1 MEKLLKIAKYGIFI
15 FVFSLFSCN
24 DEDTIIDTKPVGAFS
39 YSIQLSNNN
48 TEVVTTFTD
57 LSFDQNGNIVSW
69 LWNFGDGTTSTERS
83 PIHTYPLGN
92 FSASLTV
99 TDNNGNVNVN
109 TFSQV
114 LDFTVIVE
122 PTRLWAFNLPGKIEY
137 SSPAVSDEN
146 TVFIGITEAV
156 RTNNGPNFFAVKN
169 GTKVWETLLPNVAS
183 SDQIQSSASI
193 ASDGSIYMS
202 SLFER
207 FIYKINSGNGT
218 IESRFKTNSRMR
230 YSAPTFALDGSV
242 IIANYN
248 NNDRGVRS
256 LSTDLSTQNWIFKT
270 GVDFNAT
277 ATIGADGTIYIGAI
291 NGFLYAI
298 NPDGTEKWS
307 SNFGTWTATT
317 PAIGPDGTIY
327 FAGEGNKQD
336 PTFKGILTAYNP
348 ANGNIKWSVGLTEK
362 VNHGGPAV
370 AADGTIYL
378 GGYEKRM
385 VAYNPTDG
393 SEKWSY
399 PVSSAIEVVPAIDN
413 DGNIYFGDTGG
424 SFHVVSPIGQ
434 KKWKVAKLGDQI
446 NTSAAIGKDGVIYV
460 GANTAG
466 VGKLFALK
474 TNATGLQTGGWSMF
488 AKNAK
493 HQGR

>member
-1 MEKLLKIAKYGIFI
+1 
-15 FVFSLFSCN
+15 
-24 DEDTIIDTKPVGAFS
+24 
-39 YSIQLSNNN
+39 
-48 TEVVTTFTD
+48 
-57 LSFDQNGNIVSW
+57 
-69 LWNFGDGTTSTERS
+69 
-83 PIHTYPLGN
+83 
-92 FSASLTV
+92 
-99 TDNNGNVNVN
+99 
-109 TFSQV
+109 
-114 LDFTVIVE
+114 
-122 PTRLWAFNLPGKIEY
+122 
-137 SSPAVSDEN
+137 
-146 TVFIGITEAV
+146 
-156 RTNNGPNFFAVKN
+156 
-169 GTKVWETLLPNVAS
+169 
-183 SDQIQSSASI
+183 
-193 ASDGSIYMS
+193 MS

-248 NNDRGVRS
+248 NNDKGVRS

-424 SFHVVSPIGQ
+424 SFHVVSPTGQ

-474 TNATGLQTGGWSMF
+474 TNASGLQTGGWSMF